1 MALALAANL
10 AVSDSAAVGGTIYN
24 ITAAGSNDFVPF
36 ENDGTPN
43 RPLGSRMGNQIT
55 FAGTARYLDHV
66 QVVFVS
72 IGPKEVDTYTL
83 DLYKN
88 DGSIDP
94 TSGLARPGTLIAEF
108 TTQASNI
115 PLPGNGG
122 YGVDWNFSPT
132 LVPDSL
138 TAIVSSSY
146 STTTPGQFMG
156 PFVAVTQ
163 PLTGSALNTM
173 WYGDGTPGNW
183 TANSTWALDDGG
195 VTNFIDMRFD
205 ALQSVPEPGSLALM
219 SIGMLGGALVVLA
232 RRKAIGRRQA

>member
-1 MALALAANL
+1 M
-10 AVSDSAAVGGTIYN
+10 
-24 ITAAGSNDFVPF
+24 
-36 ENDGTPN
+36 
-43 RPLGSRMGNQIT
+43 
-55 FAGTARYLDHV
+55 
-66 QVVFVS
+66 
-72 IGPKEVDTYTL
+72 

-88 DGSIDP
+88 DGPIDP
-94 TSGLARPGTLIAEF
+94 SSGLAQPGTLIAEF

-183 TANSTWALDDGG
+183 TANSTWAIDDGG

-219 SIGMLGGALVVLA
+219 SIGSLGASLVILA
-232 RRKAIGRRQA
+232 RRKALGRHKA